1 MIIIHNPQ
9 LPLRLLHCNYK
20 KNAKPDASYQHHRH
34 HHHHRLV
41 LQPGVTWSKIRKPQ
55 TTNTQEHS
63 LFFQRFL
70 KQSDQTQSG
79 DVGLAEFIHYVREHE
94 KNLRLQF
101 THLDKNRDGKVDLE
115 EMIEAFK
122 ELGIDMDRVE
132 AAKLL
137 KRCGADF
144 LEIVLKI

>member
-1 MIIIHNPQ
+1 M
-9 LPLRLLHCNYK
+9 
-20 KNAKPDASYQHHRH
+20 
-34 HHHHRLV
+34 
-41 LQPGVTWSKIRKPQ
+41 
-55 TTNTQEHS
+55 
-63 LFFQRFL
+63 
-70 KQSDQTQSG
+70 
-79 DVGLAEFIHYVREHE
+79 REHE

-137 KRCGADF
+137 KRCGTNF

>member
-1 MIIIHNPQ
+1 M
-9 LPLRLLHCNYK
+9 
-20 KNAKPDASYQHHRH
+20 
-34 HHHHRLV
+34 
-41 LQPGVTWSKIRKPQ
+41 
-55 TTNTQEHS
+55 
-63 LFFQRFL
+63 
-70 KQSDQTQSG
+70 
-79 DVGLAEFIHYVREHE
+79 REHE